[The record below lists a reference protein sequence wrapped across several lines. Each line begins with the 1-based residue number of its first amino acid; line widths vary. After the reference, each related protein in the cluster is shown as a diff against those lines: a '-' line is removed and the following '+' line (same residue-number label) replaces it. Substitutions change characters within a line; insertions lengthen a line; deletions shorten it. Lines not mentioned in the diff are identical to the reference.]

1 MGIRENLSIVAGD
14 LVAMLRT
21 RIELLGAEIAEQKHR
36 LFSLAV
42 LLLTA
47 ALFLLLAMVVGS
59 FLIVAFFWD
68 TDYRYWAIGLLTS
81 AYALIGVGLIWR
93 VCHRLKTE
101 PTPFSASLEELHR
114 DLVVLGSLRDSFAQG
129 FRDPNASAESETN
142 RKAGGHHE

>member
-1 MGIRENLSIVAGD
+1 MGIRENLSIVTSD

-36 LFSLAV
+36 LFSLAA
-42 LLLTA
+42 LLLA
-47 ALFLLLAMVVGS
+47 AGLFLLLAIVVGT
-59 FLIVAFFWD
+59 FLLISFFWD
-68 TDYRYWAIGLLTS
+68 TDYRYWAIGMLTI

-114 DLVVLGSLRDSFAQG
+114 DLVVLESLRESFAQG
-129 FRDPNASAESETN
+129 LREPDASAESETN
-142 RKAGGHHE
+142 RKTGGHHE